1 MARTKSKTPK
11 KKDGHRGHREG
22 SICQL
27 KNGMWLGQLQAGFK
41 KNGARKF
48 ITKKSKDKQVVLE
61 WLAKNQNNIMNNT
74 FVESSSITLEQW
86 IWNWMTVYKLNSVE
100 GNTYARYISLINNH
114 IAPEITKLKLKDLS
128 KSQLQNI
135 YNHIMDKG
143 LAYESMKHV
152 HTVFNQALKCAVAEN
167 LIAQNFAEGLNK
179 GKKEDVEEVAVF
191 TREQQRQIIDNLPL
205 SPLGVLIRTG
215 VGTGARLGELLGLS
229 WDDVD
234 LENNIIHI
242 RNGLKKKKVFSE
254 DGKKIIKHYLALG
267 KLKTPKSRRDIPIND
282 ATASMLK
289 KYKLTQRSFIK
300 NKDIIPTMVFLS
312 SAGTYWDECNARKQ
326 YTKFLKSIDIP
337 YIKFHALR
345 HTFATR
351 ILEENVQ
358 PKVAQEL
365 LGHSTVSIT
374 MDIYSHVLPDVKREA
389 MEKIKEI
396 V

>member
-1 MARTKSKTPK
+1 MLLFFFTFHNIYLS
-11 KKDGHRGHREG
+11 
-22 SICQL
+22 SL
-27 KNGMWLGQLQAGFK
+27 
-41 KNGARKF
+41 F
-48 ITKKSKDKQVVLE
+48 ITFLLDKQVILD
-61 WLAKNQNNIMNNT
+61 WMTKNQNNVMNNT
-74 FVESSSITLEQW
+74 FIEPSSITLEQW

-100 GNTYARYISLINNH
+100 DNTYARYISLINNH
-114 IAPEITKLKLKDLS
+114 ILPEIHKIKLKDLT
-128 KSQLQNI
+128 KIQLQNI
-135 YNHIMDKG
+135 YNRIMDKG
-143 LAYESMKHV
+143 LAYESMKHI
-152 HTVFNQALKCAVAEN
+152 HTVFNQSLQRAVDEN
-167 LIAQNFAEGLNK
+167 LIPQNCAVGLNK
-179 GKKEDVEEVAVF
+179 GKRETAEEVDIF
-191 TREQQRQIIDNLPL
+191 TREEQKQIIENLPFN
-205 SPLGVLIRTG
+205 PLGILIRTG
-215 VGTGARLGELLGLS
+215 IGTGARFGELLGLS

-254 DGKKIIKHYLALG
+254 DGKKIVKHYLDLG
-267 KLKTPKSRRDIPIND
+267 KLKTTKSRRDIPIND

-289 KYKLTQRSFIK
+289 KYKLAQRSFIEDK
-300 NKDIIPTMVFLS
+300 NIVPQMVFLN
-312 SAGTYWDECNARKQ
+312 AKGNYWDESLARKQ
-326 YTKFLKSIDIP
+326 YKRYLASIGIP